1 MIHSDTFNAIEVGE
15 YPVGIDSAGRI
26 RCLMEQEMR
35 SGLLVLGGMDTPR
48 SEVLLALAANMMKE
62 GAGLIYIDC
71 SRSGKLAER
80 IEGLATR
87 MGRASDFRVL
97 NFMSGGRVVRSET
110 WNPFASGS
118 PQKLVELCM
127 ELVDDLGPDG
137 DRWREHAVAMLSG
150 VGAALVWKRDHE
162 DLPLDIGVI
171 RDNIGLDAIEALSR
185 DETLPPS
192 IKGRL
197 RSYLSLIPGYD
208 PSKAAQCQHTKEQ
221 HGYLQMLLGWA
232 MHGLCDYWGYIFA
245 AGTSSLD
252 MVDVIANNR
261 ILVVEAPDM
270 RLLPLDGP
278 PLAKIVLASV
288 KIELSELLRAGRT
301 RSEDG
306 TANGLPREVPAG
318 ERRPLTPIVLDDVGQ
333 YLVPGLDALA
343 STAGNLGF
351 SLVFADRDRRSMMH
365 SNEKVGAA
373 VLVERSTALELHAGG
388 ADDLVLVRHDQRQ
401 PLKAILPRF

>member
-1 MIHSDTFNAIEVGE
+1 MFQSDTFQAIEARE
-15 YPVGIDSAGRI
+15 YPVGTDRTGRTFS
-26 RCLMEQEMR
+26 LLEQEIR
-35 SGLLVLGGMDTPR
+35 SGLLVLGGNDTPR
-48 SEVLLALAANMMKE
+48 SQVLLGLAANMMKE

-71 SRSGKLAER
+71 SRHGRLAER

-87 MGRASDFRVL
+87 MGRGSDFRVL

-118 PQKLVELCM
+118 SQKLVELCM
-127 ELVDDLGPDG
+127 ELMDDRGPDG
-137 DRWREHAVAMLSG
+137 DRWRERAVAMLSG

-162 DLPLDIGVI
+162 DLALDIGVI

-185 DETLPPS
+185 DEILPPS
-192 IKGRL
+192 IKGSL
-197 RSYLSLIPGYD
+197 RNYLSLIPGYD
-208 PSKAAQCQHTKEQ
+208 PSKADQCQHTKEQ

-232 MHGLCDYWGYIFA
+232 MHGLCDYWGYVFA

-278 PLAKIVLASV
+278 PLAKIVLSSV
-288 KIELSELLRAGRT
+288 KYEISELLRSGRV
-301 RSEDG
+301 RSGNDA
-306 TANGLPREVPAG
+306 ANGMSLELPTG
-318 ERRPLTPIVLDDVGQ
+318 ERRPLTPIILDDVGQ
-333 YLVPGLDALA
+333 YLVPGLDVLA
-343 STAGNLGF
+343 SRAGKLGF
-351 SLVFADRDRRSMMH
+351 SLVFADRDRLSMMH
-365 SNEKVGAA
+365 SNEKIGAA